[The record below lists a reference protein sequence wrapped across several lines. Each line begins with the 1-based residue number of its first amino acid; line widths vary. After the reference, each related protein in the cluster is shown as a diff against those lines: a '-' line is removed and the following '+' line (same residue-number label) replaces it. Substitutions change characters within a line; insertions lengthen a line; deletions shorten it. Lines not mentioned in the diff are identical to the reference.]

1 MTVWIRIALYAV
13 AGWLFG
19 SGLIGE
25 EVRDI
30 LTTDPAVVDSI
41 NFIVSAGVFGIAA
54 GWRWMAKRFG
64 WAT

>member
-1 MTVWIRIALYAV
+1 MTVWIRIALYLV

-19 SGLIGE
+19 SGWISE

-30 LTTDPAVVDSI
+30 LTTDPAVLESLNI
-41 NFIVSAGVFGIAA
+41 LAAATAFGIAA
-54 GWRWMAKRFG
+54 GWRWLAKRYG

>member
-1 MTVWIRIALYAV
+1 MTVWIRIALYVV

-25 EVRDI
+25 EVKDI
-30 LTTDPAVVDSI
+30 LTTDPAVVDSL
-41 NFIVSAGVFGIAA
+41 NVLVSAGVFALAA
-54 GWRWMAKRFG
+54 GWRRLAKRYG